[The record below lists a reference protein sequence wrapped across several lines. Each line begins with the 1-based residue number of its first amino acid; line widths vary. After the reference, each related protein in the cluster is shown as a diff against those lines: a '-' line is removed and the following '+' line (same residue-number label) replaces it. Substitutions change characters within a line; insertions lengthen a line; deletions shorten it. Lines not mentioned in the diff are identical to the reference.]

1 MDREDLSADERA
13 ALSAEAQQNL
23 YFIYNNPS
31 DVLLP
36 FDRSRR
42 VLENGDITKI
52 PLWTGPQAI
61 GGSTRMQ
68 ASTSEQ
74 FAISVMIEDALA
86 RALIKA
92 GLTDEEFS
100 SLNFKN
106 DVTLANRL
114 LSFIPL

>member
-1 MDREDLSADERA
+1 
-13 ALSAEAQQNL
+13 L
-23 YFIYNNPS
+23 YFIFNNPS

-42 VLENGDITKI
+42 VLENRDITKI

-86 RALIKA
+86 RALVRA
-92 GLTDEEFS
+92 GLSDEELS
-100 SLNFKN
+100 SLNFKKG
-106 DVTLANRL
+106 VTL
-114 LSFIPL
+114 S